1 MTRTD
6 SEINFD
12 SLSPVIPVLTSPVP
26 ETEIYEELQAQ
37 FNALESQKAD
47 FMASAEDL
55 MAAIRPEI
63 EKLTAKLVRDS
74 LQLAWLKRSK
84 SNSD

>member
-1 MTRTD
+1 MTRTV

-26 ETEIYEELQAQ
+26 EAEISEELQAK
-37 FNALESQKAD
+37 FNALESQKED

-55 MAAIRPEI
+55 MAAIRPEV